1 MLPFIQTKKFPFS
14 TRVYGRRVYV
24 MDSEG
29 PNVGF
34 LQYEINLLVLESRDL
49 WTAPKRQRKILLS
62 LNKWLKRFAFKNK
75 TADFR

>member
-1 MLPFIQTKKFPFS
+1 MLPFIQTKKLPFS

-49 WTAPKRQRKILLS
+49 WTAPKS
-62 LNKWLKRFAFKNK
+62 
-75 TADFR
+75 